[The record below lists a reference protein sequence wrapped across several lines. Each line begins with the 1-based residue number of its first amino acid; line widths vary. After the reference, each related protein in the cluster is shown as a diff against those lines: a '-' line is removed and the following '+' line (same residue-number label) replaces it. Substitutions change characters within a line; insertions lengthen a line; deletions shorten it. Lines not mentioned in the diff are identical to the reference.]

1 MVSTITLYVTG
12 PYHITKVFA
21 RYKAVRH
28 IKIVHENAKPFTC
41 LICHQTFGLNVNL
54 KTHVEPELPILA
66 RGRSRKKLAD
76 TAQAPA

>member
-54 KTHVEPELPILA
+54 KTHVKIVHDIKCQAIQLFALQPII
-66 RGRSRKKLAD
+66 
-76 TAQAPA
+76 